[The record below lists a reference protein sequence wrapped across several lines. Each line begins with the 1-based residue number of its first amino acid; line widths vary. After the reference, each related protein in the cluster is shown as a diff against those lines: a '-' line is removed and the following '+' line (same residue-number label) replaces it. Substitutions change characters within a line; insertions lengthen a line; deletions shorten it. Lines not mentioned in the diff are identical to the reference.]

1 NSAPPRRAIGIG
13 APAFPRS
20 TAGIPAPVP
29 GSRAEDRSPPS
40 RAIFRCAPP
49 RMRARYARPS
59 SARPGSALRIPTRRS
74 LDPNPTR
81 NDASHT
87 PIHLPN
93 RSRHARVDRAPAR
106 EKRRRTP
113 ALQSPTNA
121 RARNRH
127 AETGSAA
134 CHRLRNRGN
143 SARARWLRS
152 DAPSSIPRNFFSH
165 LEADP
170 SRADMIPLQRAPFM
184 PPFSCQF
191 TPEAMRDRTALKPL
205 TLVAV
210 LMLVLASFP
219 FPARA
224 QDANAAKARALVDAA
239 IKMTDSDAALKLLWQ
254 ATEIDPTFDD
264 AYVYLGL
271 YYNSRSDFTNV
282 VKVYQKLLKYQPN
295 QVSAYLNIG
304 EAYMSF
310 SPARTDDAL
319 VYYRKGYELDPKNTF
334 AALRIGELLAQT
346 GQRDDAL
353 KYLKIALGDSA
364 KNPTVASEAEKT
376 LKQMGAL

>member
-1 NSAPPRRAIGIG
+1 
-13 APAFPRS
+13 
-20 TAGIPAPVP
+20 
-29 GSRAEDRSPPS
+29 
-40 RAIFRCAPP
+40 
-49 RMRARYARPS
+49 
-59 SARPGSALRIPTRRS
+59 
-74 LDPNPTR
+74 
-81 NDASHT
+81 
-87 PIHLPN
+87 
-93 RSRHARVDRAPAR
+93 
-106 EKRRRTP
+106 
-113 ALQSPTNA
+113 
-121 RARNRH
+121 
-127 AETGSAA
+127 
-134 CHRLRNRGN
+134 
-143 SARARWLRS
+143 
-152 DAPSSIPRNFFSH
+152 
-165 LEADP
+165 
-170 SRADMIPLQRAPFM
+170 MIPLQRAPFM